1 MRRGVV
7 ATGTTAS
14 AVALVFSF
22 ATSVHRPASL
32 ASGTGPVGTNAAS
45 VASVNAPSP
54 SGAPSPKTG
63 GTATSTPSAQA
74 GASPSSTPSAKA
86 TATPKAAAPSA
97 SAPKAPA
104 APAPAAPAPAA
115 PAPAAPAPAAP
126 APAAPAPA
134 APAAA
139 PAGVSGTFTG
149 GTAQTAYGPVQ
160 VQIVV
165 QNSKITAATAVKYP
179 TGNSRDVAI
188 AQYAIPVLNS
198 EAVQAQSAN
207 ISMVSGA
214 TYTSSGYVQS
224 LQSALSAAHL

>member
-22 ATSVHRPASL
+22 AASTHRPAS
-32 ASGTGPVGTNAAS
+32 AAGTAPVGTNAAS
-45 VASVNAPSP
+45 VASVSVP
-54 SGAPSPKTG
+54 
-63 GTATSTPSAQA
+63 TATATPRVKATHRATATATPSASATPSAQPS
-74 GASPSSTPSAKA
+74 ASPSAAVVAPPKA
-86 TATPKAAAPSA
+86 TT
-97 SAPKAPA
+97 APA
-104 APAPAAPAPAA
+104 
-115 PAPAAPAPAAP
+115 APAAP

-134 APAAA
+134 APAAPPA

-165 QNSKITAATAVKYP
+165 QNNTITSANAIKYP
-179 TGNSRDVAI
+179 TGNSHDVAI
-188 AQYAIPVLNS
+188 ARFAIPALNS
-198 EAVQAQSAN
+198 ETIQAQSAH

-214 TYTSSGYVQS
+214 TYTSSGYIQS